1 MPRPRIVVYAK
12 DGANA
17 GASYYRILQ
26 YVRDLSVLSGAV
38 IATRVLIPDALRRAR
53 FDLEGQ
59 RSGGIHS
66 IAIRAAY
73 AASTVLRGFWYFI
86 WDLSVRPD
94 VVIISRSLLPRTFV
108 RPISSMYALMLRRA
122 GKVIWDFDDDIV
134 ASREIGSRE
143 FYLLCG
149 ASDIIVV
156 THTELRRV
164 LPAAAAAKAITL
176 STTDGDFRGTD
187 FNAVLE
193 DRRATLKEEFRIVWV
208 ATSASISDL
217 ISVAEAL
224 DKAAGQVKASCGKRV
239 VLEVVCN
246 VPLVYD
252 FVTLHL
258 VNSLWSRETAR
269 EALLKAHL
277 GIMPL
282 LDSQFARGKGGF
294 KLVQYLA
301 AGLPAIASRVG
312 FNAVVVADG
321 ETGYLVSPGDERG
334 WVEAIAE
341 VACHEANWA
350 KLSYASL
357 LRFRDSFSYEAN
369 LRFWL
374 DAISSERGAGGIVP
388 KRWGR

>member
-1 MPRPRIVVYAK
+1 
-12 DGANA
+12 
-17 GASYYRILQ
+17 
-26 YVRDLSVLSGAV
+26 
-38 IATRVLIPDALRRAR
+38 
-53 FDLEGQ
+53 
-59 RSGGIHS
+59 
-66 IAIRAAY
+66 
-73 AASTVLRGFWYFI
+73 
-86 WDLSVRPD
+86 
-94 VVIISRSLLPRTFV
+94 
-108 RPISSMYALMLRRA
+108 MYALMLRRA

>member
-1 MPRPRIVVYAK
+1 
-12 DGANA
+12 
-17 GASYYRILQ
+17 
-26 YVRDLSVLSGAV
+26 
-38 IATRVLIPDALRRAR
+38 
-53 FDLEGQ
+53 
-59 RSGGIHS
+59 
-66 IAIRAAY
+66 
-73 AASTVLRGFWYFI
+73 
-86 WDLSVRPD
+86 
-94 VVIISRSLLPRTFV
+94 
-108 RPISSMYALMLRRA
+108 MYALMLRRA

-357 LRFRDSFSYEAN
+357 LRFRDSPFPMRRICASGWT
-369 LRFWL
+369 RFPRNVVRVE
-374 DAISSERGAGGIVP
+374 SSRRGGEGRLNDWQGTPSRLLGRRGAGVSRPLFRRPGLLADPGGQFVIVCWP
-388 KRWGR
+388 NVHTCEHAEYRLSRRILGHRSYDPSGGVQALSATDQSFDALCNYMADSCAPDEHGCTADASHEP